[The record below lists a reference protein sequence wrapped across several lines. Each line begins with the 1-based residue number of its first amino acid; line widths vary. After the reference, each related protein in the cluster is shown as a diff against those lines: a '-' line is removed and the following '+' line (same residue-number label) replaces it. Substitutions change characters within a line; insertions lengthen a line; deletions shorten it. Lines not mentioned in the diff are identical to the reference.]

1 MRYALVRLA
10 KVKVRCERKADIQVS
25 VRITYE
31 AGVQLT
37 TPEFQ
42 KLEDALS
49 LIKIH
54 GNRTDEDIAK
64 LYR

>member
-1 MRYALVRLA
+1 MSVRY
-10 KVKVRCERKADIQVS
+10 ERKADIQVS

>member
-1 MRYALVRLA
+1 MTTLTGSF
-10 KVKVRCERKADIQVS
+10 ERKADIQVS